1 MYRLNLS
8 LFMIAA
14 SITPA
19 SALAGDEH
27 GHEHGGDAVVGVDAA
42 GKITLEFDTDEVFP
56 LPPVSG
62 LISGY
67 ALDDPGFLSLEADEV
82 DLFML
87 DSAAA
92 IALEIVSIDPA
103 LNVWA
108 PGLISIADD
117 PGEQFL
123 IGTPA
128 FDEHPTWHIDT
139 DDPAFDPLQQE
150 FSVTFR
156 LIDQGS
162 SAHAPSDNVTM
173 RFAAVPEPAAL
184 TLMATGALVA
194 LRRRNLRGKI
204 DAS

>member
-1 MYRLNLS
+1 MLFRFIHLLTALS
-8 LFMIAA
+8 LSVAA
-14 SITPA
+14 NA
-19 SALAGDEH
+19 ALAGDP
-27 GHEHGGDAVVGVDAA
+27 HEHGDDAVVGISDA

-67 ALDDPGFLSLEADEV
+67 ALDDPGFLSLDKDEV

-87 DSAAA
+87 DPAAV

-108 PGLISIADD
+108 PGLTSIADE

-139 DDPAFDPLQQE
+139 EDPAFDPLQE
-150 FSVTFR
+150 TYSVTFR
-156 LIDQGS
+156 LIDQGTS
-162 SAHAPSDNVTM
+162 NHAPSEDITV
-173 RFAAVPEPAAL
+173 RFAAVPEPA
-184 TLMATGALVA
+184 TLLLMTAGALVA
-194 LRRRNLRGKI
+194 LKRRRTEGSA
-204 DAS
+204 DVA